1 VQGVSST
8 TVMGA
13 RVQLR
18 QQEEYSSFLL
28 LVYRIHDCFPM
39 FSAYFL
45 LSGNG
50 HDPAG
55 SSTAVKGARVQL
67 RQQEEYTTVSLY
79 LSAYIGFCKKVQV

>member
-28 LVYRIHDCFPM
+28 LVYGIHDCFPM
-39 FSAYFL
+39 LSACFL
-45 LSGNG
+45 LLANG
-50 HDPAG
+50 HVPAR
-55 SSTAVKGARVQL
+55 SITAVKGARVQL
-67 RQQEEYTTVSLY
+67 RYELGHRSVSLCF
-79 LSAYIGFCKKVQV
+79 LLVFCFL